1 MGNETNSKSKELS
14 SLPDYITFEIL
25 QEYVG
30 ITNIKLF
37 KNYLHNVFMDI
48 SIYDEK
54 QNKKLLKKTSFY
66 DYMKLPIFICEKLF
80 NSFDSNNDN
89 HLEEKEFING
99 LSKLYC
105 GTFYETS
112 EIIFNLL
119 DYDKDGQIQKDDVTI
134 MLSYLPLSKN
144 ENDFEIIEEK
154 QKNSRKEIEE
164 IINKTFS
171 KYNGILKL
179 KQFVDVVINKKSDVF
194 LELICYFYQM
204 KPFTN
209 ENIIFMKDIKK
220 NDNDDEYMD
229 LKCKNDTYNNDNIVK
244 IKLPKKKSFL
254 SPVENFFKH
263 NSFNYENR
271 DDCIKKKDKIY
282 DYCMKSVYVYNHVD
296 MIRLNDEN
304 FISKQF
310 NNNNKS
316 DIIFENYPS
325 YKKKVYTSPF
335 KYSLREPK
343 IKTINKNFVSN
354 LTSIDKEKTLNK
366 QHSFNN
372 ITNKFNKYYQNNN
385 DNENN
390 NNKVIYE
397 NWIYKILDNNLIRKF
412 YIVLANKDIYYY
424 DDEKKNKFLGMHHL
438 SGCIIKEPSINN
450 YFQIEKIK
458 FYSFSITFNNKSKTR
473 KYYSPNFE
481 IALEFTQNLK
491 KGIGYIQFNDYYE
504 IQNKIIG
511 KGKFGIVNLGINKKT
526 GNKVAIKIINKSSLK
541 TEIDKEL
548 IKSEIDIMKLC
559 HHPNIVKLLD
569 HFENSEYIY
578 IVMEYISGGT
588 LNQYIKNHYFYIS
601 ESEAANIISQI
612 GNGLKYLHNYGIV
625 HRDLKTDNIMLTKN
639 NENGIIKIMDF
650 GLSKI
655 VGPKEG
661 LIDGYGTLNYCAP
674 EVLMREP
681 YNKQIDIWSLG
692 IILYYMLVGHFP
704 FQGNKEE
711 IIAKNIVY
719 QPLIFDEKEWENKSR
734 KVINLIEKSLE
745 KKPSKRISI
754 DDFLKHP
761 WLKKNVKQKL
771 SI

>member
-1 MGNETNSKSKELS
+1 MGNEANSKSKDFNF
-14 SLPDYITFEIL
+14 LPDYITFETL
-25 QEYVG
+25 HEYVG
-30 ITNIKLF
+30 IEDLNLF
-37 KNYLHNVFMDI
+37 KNYLHNIFMDI

-144 ENDFEIIEEK
+144 ENEFEIIEEK

-209 ENIIFMKDIKK
+209 ENILCMKDIKK
-220 NDNDDEYMD
+220 NDNDEEYIN
-229 LKCKNDTYNNDNIVK
+229 LKCKNENYNNDNIVK
-244 IKLPKKKSFL
+244 IKLPKKKKSGL
-254 SPVENFFKH
+254 SPLENFFKN
-263 NSFNYENR
+263 NSFNYENK
-271 DDCIKKKDKIY
+271 DDCIQKKVKMY
-282 DYCMKSVYVYNHVD
+282 DYFIKSVYVYNHVD
-296 MIRLNDEN
+296 MIRLNNEN

-310 NNNNKS
+310 NKNNKYNN
-316 DIIFENYPS
+316 IFENCYT
-325 YKKKVYTSPF
+325 YKKKNSSSPF
-335 KYSLREPK
+335 KYSLKEKK
-343 IKTINKNFVSN
+343 IRTINKNFDSN
-354 LTSIDKEKTLNK
+354 LNSIDNKKKLIK
-366 QHSFNN
+366 QHSYNN
-372 ITNKFNKYYQNNN
+372 ITNNLKKSYQNNE
-385 DNENN
+385 NEN

-397 NWIYKILDNNLIRKF
+397 NWIYKIIENNLMRKF

-438 SGCIIKEPSINN
+438 SGCIIKEPSIND
-450 YFQIEKIK
+450 YLQIEKIK
-458 FYSFSITFNNKSKTR
+458 FYSFSIIFNNKSKTR
-473 KYYSPNFE
+473 IYYSPNFE
-481 IALEFTQNLK
+481 IALEFAQNLK

-504 IQNKIIG
+504 IENKIIG
-511 KGKFGIVNLGINKKT
+511 KGKFGVVNLGIHKKT

-639 NENGIIKIMDF
+639 NETGIIKIMDF
-650 GLSKI
+650 GLSKV

-692 IILYYMLVGHFP
+692 IILFFMLVGHFP
-704 FQGNKEE
+704 FQGNNED

-719 QPLIFDEKEWENKSR
+719 QPLKFDEQEWENKSR
-734 KVINLIEKSLE
+734 NVINLIEKSLE
-745 KKPSKRISI
+745 KKPSKRINI

-761 WLKKNVKQKL
+761 WLKKTLKQKL
-771 SI
+771 SL

>member
-119 DYDKDGQIQKDDVTI
+119 DYDKDGQVQKDDVTI

-144 ENDFEIIEEK
+144 ENDNEIIEEK
-154 QKNSRKEIEE
+154 QKKSRKEIEE
-164 IINKTFS
+164 IIHKTFS

-229 LKCKNDTYNNDNIVK
+229 LKCKNDTYNNENIVK

>member
-1 MGNETNSKSKELS
+1 MGNESNSKSKELPF
-14 SLPDYITFEIL
+14 LPDYITFEIL

-30 ITNIKLF
+30 ITNIKLL
-37 KNYLHNVFMDI
+37 KNYLYNVFMDI
-48 SIYDEK
+48 SIYDKK
-54 QNKKLLKKTSFY
+54 QNKKFLKKTSFY

-144 ENDFEIIEEK
+144 ENEFEIIEEK

-209 ENIIFMKDIKK
+209 ENILCMKDIKK
-220 NDNDDEYMD
+220 NDNDEEYIN
-229 LKCKNDTYNNDNIVK
+229 LKCKNENYNNDNIVK
-244 IKLPKKKSFL
+244 IKLPKKKSGL
-254 SPVENFFKH
+254 SPLENFFKN
-263 NSFNYENR
+263 NSFNYENK
-271 DDCIKKKDKIY
+271 DDCIRKKEKMY
-282 DYCMKSVYVYNHVD
+282 DYFIKSVYVYNHVD
-296 MIRLNDEN
+296 MIRLNNEN

-310 NNNNKS
+310 NKNNKYNN
-316 DIIFENYPS
+316 IFENCYT
-325 YKKKVYTSPF
+325 YKKKNSSSPF
-335 KYSLREPK
+335 KYSLKEKK
-343 IKTINKNFVSN
+343 IRTINKNFDSN
-354 LTSIDKEKTLNK
+354 LNSIDNKKKLIK
-366 QHSFNN
+366 QHSYNN
-372 ITNKFNKYYQNNN
+372 ITNNLKKSYQNNE
-385 DNENN
+385 NENN
-390 NNKVIYE
+390 NKVTYE
-397 NWIYKILDNNLIRKF
+397 NWIYKIIENNLMRKF

-438 SGCIIKEPSINN
+438 SGCIIKEPSIND
-450 YFQIEKIK
+450 YLQIEKIK
-458 FYSFSITFNNKSKTR
+458 FYSFSIIFNNKSKTR
-473 KYYSPNFE
+473 IYYSPNFE
-481 IALEFTQNLK
+481 IALEFAQNLK

-504 IQNKIIG
+504 IENKIIG
-511 KGKFGIVNLGINKKT
+511 KGKFGVVNLGIHKKT

-639 NENGIIKIMDF
+639 NETGIIKIMDF
-650 GLSKI
+650 GLSKV

-692 IILYYMLVGHFP
+692 IILFFMLVGHFP

>member
-1 MGNETNSKSKELS
+1 MGNETNSKSKELPL
-14 SLPDYITFEIL
+14 LPDYITFEIL
-25 QEYVG
+25 QEYIG
-30 ITNIKLF
+30 ITDIKLF
-37 KNYLHNVFMDI
+37 RNYLYNIFMDI
-48 SIYDEK
+48 SIYDVK

-80 NSFDSNNDN
+80 NSFDLNNDN
-89 HLEEKEFING
+89 YLEEKEFING

-144 ENDFEIIEEK
+144 ENDNEILEEK
-154 QKNSRKEIEE
+154 QKNSRKEIDE
-164 IINKTFS
+164 IIHKTFS

-209 ENIIFMKDIKK
+209 ENIFLMKDIK
-220 NDNDDEYMD
+220 NNENDDEYKN
-229 LKCKNDTYNNDNIVK
+229 LKCINDNNNNDNIVK
-244 IKLPKKKSFL
+244 IKLSKKKSGL
-254 SPVENFFKH
+254 SPVENFFKKY
-263 NSFNYENR
+263 SFNYENK
-271 DDCIKKKDKIY
+271 DDCIQKKDKIY
-282 DYCMKSVYVYNHVD
+282 DYYIKRVYIYNHVD
-296 MIRLNDEN
+296 MIRLNNEN
-304 FISKQF
+304 CILRKFDK
-310 NNNNKS
+310 NNKS
-316 DIIFENYPS
+316 DNLLKESII
-325 YKKKVYTSPF
+325 YKKGNYSSPF
-335 KYSLREPK
+335 KYSLREQK
-343 IKTINKNFVSN
+343 MKNINTN
-354 LTSIDKEKTLNK
+354 LKSINNDKKLNK
-366 QHSFNN
+366 QHSYNN
-372 ITNKFNKYYQNNN
+372 ITKNLNNYHEFNEK
-385 DNENN
+385 E
-390 NNKVIYE
+390 NKVIYE
-397 NWIYKILDNNLIRKF
+397 NWLYKIIENNLIRKF
-412 YIVLANKDIYYY
+412 YIVLANEDIYYY
-424 DDEKKNKFLGMHHL
+424 DDKEKTKFLGMHHL
-438 SGCIIKEPSINN
+438 IGCIIKEPSINDFLEIDN
-450 YFQIEKIK
+450 IK
-458 FYSFSITFNNKSKTR
+458 FYSFSITFNNKSKIR
-473 KYYSPNFE
+473 KYYSPNFQ
-481 IALEFTQNLK
+481 IVNQFTQNLK
-491 KGIGYIQFNDYYE
+491 KGIGYIHFNDYYE
-504 IQNKIIG
+504 IENKIIG
-511 KGKFGIVNLGINKKT
+511 KGKFGVVNLGIDKKT

-588 LNQYIKNHYFYIS
+588 LNQYIKSHYFYIS
-601 ESEAANIISQI
+601 ESEAANIILQI

-650 GLSKI
+650 GLSKV
-655 VGPKEG
+655 VGPNEG

-692 IILYYMLVGHFP
+692 IILFYMLVGHFP
-704 FQGNKEE
+704 FQGNNEE
-711 IIAKNIVY
+711 IIAKKIVY
-719 QPLIFDEKEWENKSR
+719 QPLKFDEKEWENKSK

-745 KKPSKRISI
+745 KKPNKRINI

-761 WLKKNVKQKL
+761 WIKKNLKQKMSL
-771 SI
+771 